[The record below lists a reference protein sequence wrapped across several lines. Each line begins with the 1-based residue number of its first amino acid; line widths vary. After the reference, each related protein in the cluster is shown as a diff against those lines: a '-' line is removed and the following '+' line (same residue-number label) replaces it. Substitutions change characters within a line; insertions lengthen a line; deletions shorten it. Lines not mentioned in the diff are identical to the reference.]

1 MGKCQAAV
9 AEAVEAF
16 GRVDILFCCT
26 SEGRFPHYFSEYQLP
41 STRFGK
47 ACTDYW

>member
-9 AEAVEAF
+9 AEAAEAF

-26 SEGRFPHYFSEYQLP
+26 SEGNISYRDIFLTHVY
-41 STRFGK
+41 
-47 ACTDYW
+47 